1 MRDTILHII
10 REEAEKKE
18 DKPFAA
24 DMNESISYKEAWQR
38 IKTAADVIKNA
49 NVKKG
54 DTVLAECTQDIAYII
69 AGLAIQLANAVFVP
83 VEHGYSAERLDM
95 IRRDTEPSLFICRG
109 DDRCGIK
116 TVGYQDLQKQTS
128 SGHEHTMP
136 DPEDL
141 AEILFT
147 TGTTGTPRGIEITHA
162 ANIALAENIA
172 FGTEMREGN
181 MEWIPLA
188 VSHSHG
194 LRCCYANFYRGGSVV
209 LTDGIR
215 NIAGIWELLKKY
227 RVTAMDLSPTVMTV
241 LLRLTKGDFTEVG
254 SRLDYIQIGTAA
266 LPEEL
271 KEQIKKA
278 FQDIRLYNF
287 YGSTESGRSCV
298 LNFNSA
304 DDAKHCIG
312 REARNAHIFFTDEK
326 GNEIETSENRT
337 GLLASAGKMNM
348 RGYHNDP
355 EKTAEVLR
363 EGVVYTKDEGY
374 MDKEGRVFILGRRDD
389 VINYMGIKITP
400 EEIEEK
406 VKTIDGIADCA
417 CVGISDASAGQI
429 PVLFYSLQKGREVKN
444 EDISSFLKLCLDAN
458 KMVKKIYRIEEIP
471 RTSNGKLQRKLL
483 REINV
488 REK

>member
-1 MRDTILHII
+1 
-10 REEAEKKE
+10 
-18 DKPFAA
+18 
-24 DMNESISYKEAWQR
+24 
-38 IKTAADVIKNA
+38 
-49 NVKKG
+49 
-54 DTVLAECTQDIAYII
+54 
-69 AGLAIQLANAVFVP
+69 
-83 VEHGYSAERLDM
+83 
-95 IRRDTEPSLFICRG
+95 
-109 DDRCGIK
+109 
-116 TVGYQDLQKQTS
+116 
-128 SGHEHTMP
+128 MP
-136 DPEDL
+136 KPEDL

-147 TGTTGTPRGIEITHA
+147 TGTTGTPRGIEITHG

-172 FGTEMREGN
+172 FGTKMPEEN
-181 MEWIPLA
+181 IEWIPLA

-209 LTDGIR
+209 LTDGVR
-215 NIAGIWELLKKY
+215 NIALIWDMLKRY
-227 RVTAMDLSPTVMTV
+227 RVTAMDLSPTVLAV
-241 LLRLTKGDFTEVG
+241 LLRLAKGRFADLG
-254 SRLDYIQIGTAA
+254 DRLEYIQIGTAA

-271 KEQIKKA
+271 KDQVKTV
-278 FQDIRLYNF
+278 FPDIRLYNF

-298 LNFNSA
+298 LNFNSP

-312 REARNAHIFFTDEK
+312 RAARNACIFFTDEN
-326 GNEIETSENRT
+326 GNEIKTSKDRT

-363 EGVVYTKDEGY
+363 DGVVYTKDEGY
-374 MDKEGRVFILGRRDD
+374 IDEEGRIYVLGRRDD

-406 VKTIDGIADCA
+406 VRTIEGIADCA

-429 PVLFYSLQKGREVKN
+429 PVLFYSVQKDREVKS
-444 EDISSFLKLCLDAN
+444 EDIQIFLKSCLDAN

-483 REINV
+483 REDKNV
-488 REK
+488 RG